1 MARTSFESFGRVFAP
16 APRLEAAEQALAELA
31 GAAPGSFL
39 PAGNGKS
46 YGDSGL
52 NHAGTLADMRASN
65 RFIAFDPQTGMLDAE
80 PGVLLCDVIDHVAP
94 HGFFLP
100 VTPGTRFVTLGGAV
114 ANDVHGKNHHRRGT
128 FGAHVE
134 AMTLVRSDGVHLVDR
149 NNRPDLFAATIGGMG
164 LTGIITHVRMRMMP
178 VTSPDVLETRHPFTT
193 LAGYFDM
200 AEAADAAN
208 EYAVAWL
215 DQIHGGRGILMTAN
229 HAPDGVFEPVTHRA
243 KLSVPFDLPFAAI
256 NGLSLRLFNMAFHA
270 AKSRGAGMP
279 KRASWQSYFYPLDA
293 VGNWNRLYGPR
304 GLFQHQSVIPE
315 DAAREAV
322 PALLDASH
330 RAGQASFLTVL
341 KRFGDVPSPG
351 LMSFA
356 MPGYTLTLDFP
367 NRGASTLALMAELD
381 AITVA
386 AGGRVNPYKDARMS
400 PATFAASF
408 PRWRQLEALRD
419 PVILSDFWRRTALSP
434 EMSGMAQIDTTG
446 FSKSEARPAIAS
458 GGDLQHQ
465 AGGQG

>member
-1 MARTSFESFGRVFAP
+1 MARRPFESFGRVCGA
-16 APRLEAAEQALAELA
+16 APRLAGPDRVIAELA
-31 GAAPGSFL
+31 GSAPGAFL

-52 NHAGTLADMRASN
+52 NHAGTLAGMREAA
-65 RFIAFDPQTGMLDAE
+65 RIIAFDPQTGVLDAE
-80 PGVLLCDVIDHVAP
+80 PGVLLWQVIDRIAP
-94 HGFFLP
+94 HGWFLP

-128 FGAHVE
+128 FGAHVI
-134 AMTLVRSDGVHLVDR
+134 AMTLVRSDGVHPVDR
-149 NNRPDLFAATIGGMG
+149 DTRPDLFAATIGGMG
-164 LTGIITHVRMRMMP
+164 LTGIITHLRLQTMP
-178 VTSPDVLETRHPFTT
+178 VASPDVVETRHPFAT
-193 LAGYFDM
+193 LGDYFDM

-229 HAPDGVFEPVTHRA
+229 HAPDGPFRPVGHKPR
-243 KLSVPFDLPFAAI
+243 LSVPFDLPFAAI
-256 NGLSLRLFNMAFHA
+256 NGASLRLFNMAFHA
-270 AKSRGAGMP
+270 AKSRGAGVP
-279 KRASWQSYFYPLDA
+279 RRASWQSYFYPLDA
-293 VGNWNRLYGPR
+293 VGDWNRLYGPR

-322 PALLDASH
+322 PALLDAS
-330 RAGQASFLTVL
+330 RKAGQASFLTVL

-351 LMSFA
+351 LMSFPV
-356 MPGYTLTLDFP
+356 PGYTLTLDFP

-400 PATFAASF
+400 AQTFAASF
-408 PRWRQLEALRD
+408 PHWRRLEALRD
-419 PVILSDFWRRTALSP
+419 PAILSDFWRRTALST
-434 EMSGMAQIDTTG
+434 EMTGLAQIETTG
-446 FSKSEARPAIAS
+446 FSKSEARAATPES
-458 GGDLQHQ
+458 GDWRRT